1 MSLDAESLKY
11 DEHGLIPVI
20 AQDVA
25 TKQVLML
32 GYATKETL
40 SESLQIGKLVFFSRS
55 RSERWLKGETSG
67 NFLHLDSLSTD
78 CDSDAVL
85 AMVHPAGPT
94 CHTGSRSC
102 FGDSVA

>member
-11 DEHGLIPVI
+11 DGHGLIPVI

-67 NFLHLDSLSTD
+67 NFLHLDSLSID

>member
-1 MSLDAESLKY
+1 LKY

-40 SESLQIGKLVFFSRS
+40 SESLQIRKLVFFSRS

-67 NFLHLDSLSTD
+67 NFLHLDSLGID

>member
-55 RSERWLKGETSG
+55 RRERWLKGETSG
-67 NFLHLDSLSTD
+67 NFLHLDSLAID

>member
-1 MSLDAESLKY
+1 LSLDAESLNY

-55 RSERWLKGETSG
+55 RGKRWLKGETSG
-67 NFLHLDSLSTD
+67 NYLHLDSLSID

-94 CHTGSRSC
+94 CHNGLRSC